1 MARVLSNGIAVLVN
15 RRGYSAAA
23 VAAVMGTGRRV
34 EEKVAFMGG
43 KRDLAGDTAAAT
55 SWVPDPVTGYYRPAT
70 GTGEIDAAEL
80 RALLLNQKSRV

>member
-1 MARVLSNGIAVLVN
+1 MARVLSNGIAVLIN

-23 VAAVMGTGRRV
+23 AVVMGTGRRV

-80 RALLLNQKSRV
+80 RAMLLNQKSRA